1 MEGSVRGFRRAATP
15 ARSRATGYRTLALR
29 VVLPAAIALA
39 VMVAGP
45 AVAKSSIGI
54 GSAEVTPPSTGFMA
68 GYFAVLVTY
77 QREFFTALRH
87 ALVAMKSEPCG
98 FVFLVGISFVYGIF
112 HAAGPGH
119 GKAVISSYIF
129 ANRVQLRRGIAL
141 CFVSSLI
148 QACSALAIV
157 GAGWLLLRGTGV
169 SMTAASDVVEMTSY
183 GLVAAFGAWLLVRK
197 VSRLASRTM
206 PAMAFAS
213 QEPAFAGSPG
223 RFSTLSASS
232 GRFGP
237 ARGFE
242 TGVCREEE
250 DDCGCGRAH
259 MPDPKRLSDDRLSVS
274 SMASAVLAM
283 GLRPCSGAI
292 VVLTFALIN
301 DLWLGG
307 LLSVF
312 AMALGT
318 AITVSA
324 IACVAVFAKGA
335 VLRAG
340 GRRNWLVDGLE
351 IAGSALL
358 VLVGIALLAGAM
370 QNFN

>member
-1 MEGSVRGFRRAATP
+1 MGDFRRAARLAASQA
-15 ARSRATGYRTLALR
+15 ARYRNLALQVIAVATLAL
-29 VVLPAAIALA
+29 A
-39 VMVAGP
+39 VTAAGP
-45 AVAKSSIGI
+45 ALAKSSIGI
-54 GSAEVTPPSTGFMA
+54 GSAEVTPPTSGIMGGF
-68 GYFAVLVTY
+68 FAVLIGY

-87 ALVAMKSEPCG
+87 SLVAMKTEPG
-98 FVFLVGISFVYGIF
+98 GIAVLVGVSFVYGIF

-129 ANRVQLRRGIAL
+129 ANKVQLRRGILL
-141 CFVSSLI
+141 CLISSLV

-157 GAGWLLLRGTGV
+157 SAGWLVLRGTGV
-169 SMTAASDVVEMTSY
+169 SMTMASDVVEMTSY
-183 GLVAAFGAWLLVRK
+183 ALVASFGAWLLVRK
-197 VSRLASRTM
+197 LGRLARHPVAV
-206 PAMAFAS
+206 PAQSFS
-213 QEPAFAGSPG
+213 EPALAGLPG
-223 RFSTLSASS
+223 RFSTLGS
-232 GRFGP
+232 GSHGFAA
-237 ARGFE
+237 ARGFASD
-242 TGVCREEE
+242 VCRGDVDE
-250 DDCGCGRAH
+250 CGCGRAH
-259 MPDPKRLSDDRLSVS
+259 MPDPAQLSRSRLSFR

-324 IACVAVFAKGA
+324 IAALAVFAKGA

-340 GRRNWLVDGLE
+340 GSRIWLVDSLE
-351 IAGSALL
+351 VAGSTLL
-358 VLVGIALLAGAM
+358 LLVGIALLAGGI